1 MQVICKNCQGVL
13 QVDSK
18 SRGKKTRCGHCNHV
32 FEIVDPKQVAADKKA
47 KRAADAK
54 AKKAKRAAEA
64 KRTAEAKAW
73 EESIKPMPALPKR
86 EFKKKVKGSRLNR
99 PFSIENWLLDTA
111 RQWIIVVYFLV
122 TAMFMLT
129 IGAGLASIF
138 FVPNN
143 FKIALYGAIA
153 TFLIW
158 MMFTVGYA
166 LFAAPVIALIR
177 IEKNTRP
184 EG

>member
-1 MQVICKNCQGVL
+1 MQVTCKHCQSVL

-18 SRGKKTRCGHCNHV
+18 NHGKKTRCGNCKQAFV
-32 FEIVDPKQVAADKKA
+32 VVDPKQVAAAKKA
-47 KRAADAK
+47 KQAADAK
-54 AKKAKRAAEA
+54 AKKESRL
-64 KRTAEAKAW
+64 AEAKAW

-122 TAMFMLT
+122 TAFFMLV
-129 IGAGLASIF
+129 IGTGLASMF
-138 FVPNN
+138 FVTDGRSVMV
-143 FKIALYGAIA
+143 ALWGALI
-153 TFLIW
+153 TLLIW
-158 MMFTVGYA
+158 VGFTISYA

-184 EG
+184 EGN